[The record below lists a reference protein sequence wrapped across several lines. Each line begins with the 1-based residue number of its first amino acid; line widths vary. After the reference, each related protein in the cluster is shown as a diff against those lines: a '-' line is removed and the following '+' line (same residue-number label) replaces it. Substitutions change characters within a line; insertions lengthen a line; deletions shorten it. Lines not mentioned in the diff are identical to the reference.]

1 MPVDASYPARRI
13 CAAGTKGDGLASG
26 ETSAMTATV
35 LARRTALVLALA
47 AAAGCGST
55 VDVSRL
61 GTSANGGGN
70 GTQSLSV
77 PSNASGGVTSTVP
90 GVATAPGAA
99 GGAST
104 APGASVPGA
113 TGPGTTT
120 TGQAGGTQ
128 KALVG
133 PGITST
139 TIYVGVETADQA
151 GAADKTIGA
160 AGAAP
165 SYSFR
170 DTFTAVANY
179 ASSHGGFA
187 GRKMQGL
194 FFDYNLTSDTNS
206 QDQAACAY
214 WTQDHKVFAIPGSTD
229 ITRACAEKA
238 GALSLIAGNAVGSTF
253 ARFPH
258 FIDPIS
264 IRLDRLG
271 PVTVNGLAKAGY
283 FAGKLGFVTWDD
295 NNYKYAFQ
303 HGYLPAFSAHHIK
316 LWDQA
321 FVAVPQTVNGVSDT
335 SAAMS
340 SIVTKFRSE
349 GIDHVIIQDGHA
361 GVFSGEGLTL
371 EFMDQAES
379 QRYFPRYGQNAD
391 NVPGSSDLPSDQQD
405 KAVAILDADSKPS
418 DDAGWHTNQA
428 RDKCF
433 KIEAD
438 AGFPVKNEEDEGL
451 AAQACDEV
459 FFLQMVLN
467 KLPATN
473 LTSDA
478 FVQGV
483 AGLGRSFPAAFV
495 YGTQFAPGLRDGSA
509 AVRTAEYSAGCSC
522 LTYKSAPYYP

>member
-1 MPVDASYPARRI
+1 MTRSARCRL
-13 CAAGTKGDGLASG
+13 LAVAV
-26 ETSAMTATV
+26 AMT
-35 LARRTALVLALA
+35 
-47 AAAGCGST
+47 AAAGCGTT
-55 VDVSRL
+55 VDLHGSTAL
-61 GTSANGGGN
+61 GTTNGN

-77 PSNASGGVTSTVP
+77 PSTAPTGPAALTGPPGTGSG
-90 GVATAPGAA
+90 TAPGVT
-99 GGAST
+99 G
-104 APGASVPGA
+104 PA
-113 TGPGTTT
+113 TGGGSTTTTTTT
-120 TGQAGGTQ
+120 TGGGGSTQ
-128 KALVG
+128 RAVVG
-133 PGITST
+133 PGITAT
-139 TIYVGVETADQA
+139 TLYVGVETADQA

-170 DTFTAVANY
+170 DVFTAVADY
-179 ASSHGGFA
+179 ANKHGAFA

-194 FFDYNLTSDTNS
+194 FYDYNLTTDSNT
-206 QDQAACAY
+206 QDQSACSY
-214 WTQDHKVFAIPGSTD
+214 WTQDHKIFAMPGASD

-238 GALSLIAGNAVGSTF
+238 GALSLIAGNAVASTF
-253 ARFPH
+253 TRFPH

-271 PVTVNGLAKAGY
+271 PVTVNGLARAGY
-283 FAGKLGFVTWDD
+283 FSGKLGFVTWDD
-295 NNYKYAFQ
+295 PNYKYAYQ
-303 HGYLPAFSAHHIK
+303 HGYLPSLAAHHVK

-340 SIVTKFRSE
+340 SIVARFKGE

-379 QRYFPRYGQNAD
+379 QAYKPRYGQNAG

-405 KAVAILDADSKPS
+405 KAVAILDSDLNAS
-418 DDAGWHTNQA
+418 DDAGWHPNQA
-428 RDKCF
+428 REKCF
-433 KIEAD
+433 QIESD
-438 AGFPVKNEEDEGL
+438 AGLPVKNDEDRGL

-459 FFLQMVLN
+459 FFLQTVLN

-478 FVQGV
+478 FVQAV
-483 AGLGRSFPAAFV
+483 AGLGRTWPASFV

-509 AVRTAEYSAGCSC
+509 AVRTATYSAGCSC
-522 LTYKSAPYYP
+522 LTYQGAPYYP